1 MGSIQRRT
9 YLQAFVA
16 AVVDAHEQGLEH
28 EAGLARMEEG
38 VGPAAFDGD
47 DVAVVA
53 AAVVAVAVVVA
64 AAAVV
69 GVTS

>member
-38 VGPAAFDGD
+38 VGPDAFDGD
-47 DVAVVA
+47 DVAVV

>member
-9 YLQAFVA
+9 YLQVFVA
-16 AVVDAHEQGLEH
+16 AVVDDHEQGLEH

-53 AAVVAVAVVVA
+53 AAVVAVVVA